1 TTRPATRRSAA
12 GSTKATTR
20 RGPARRRGGRC
31 RGANRRCATTTTCSS
46 ARTATRSRRRAG
58 SRRKTTS
65 RWSSTRAASAKRSSP
80 GRSASTATS
89 GSPASTSPR
98 RRSTGR
104 GRARSGRMFAPRGR
118 RSIASTTRSGSPRR
132 STASSCSCRC
142 SSTPRPSPPAS
153 RTTPMR
159 RGASFGKRSSATWS
173 RSEPLVSPAGP
184 APARLAD
191 NDKHNIRG
199 TTMRTTVFGAF
210 AAGALLAAGAAP
222 ASAQDGE
229 CDRAC
234 LEGWVDRYL
243 DAVIDDDVDAVPFAA
258 NARFTEHGQRL
269 ELGDGLWNT
278 MKGKGTYRLLVPD
291 VEAGQVAFIGTIYED
306 HRDPAQQTPAV
317 IALRLK
323 IENGAIT
330 EAEQQV
336 VRNEEAARR
345 IEARGG
351 PDPLFLEPVPESERM
366 SRRELIE
373 TANMYFTGMQQND
386 GKGEYPFADD
396 CNRIENGSQTTN
408 VPLQPGQMR
417 PDPKTATSYSAH
429 WSCREQVESGLPH
442 VVNRTRDLRFAAVDL
457 ERRNELAFVIFA
469 VAGWVLP
476 WTCYIAEVFRIENG
490 LIRRIEATLDRVPY
504 GMLSGWS
511 TYEEGMSDAIQD
523 ETM

>member
-1 TTRPATRRSAA
+1 
-12 GSTKATTR
+12 
-20 RGPARRRGGRC
+20 
-31 RGANRRCATTTTCSS
+31 
-46 ARTATRSRRRAG
+46 
-58 SRRKTTS
+58 
-65 RWSSTRAASAKRSSP
+65 
-80 GRSASTATS
+80 
-89 GSPASTSPR
+89 
-98 RRSTGR
+98 
-104 GRARSGRMFAPRGR
+104 
-118 RSIASTTRSGSPRR
+118 
-132 STASSCSCRC
+132 
-142 SSTPRPSPPAS
+142 
-153 RTTPMR
+153 
-159 RGASFGKRSSATWS
+159 
-173 RSEPLVSPAGP
+173 
-184 APARLAD
+184 
-191 NDKHNIRG
+191 
-199 TTMRTTVFGAF
+199 MRTTVFGAF

-429 WSCREQVESGLPH
+429 WSCREQFESGLLH
-442 VVNRTRDLRFAAVDL
+442 FVNRIRDRRFVAVDR
-457 ERRNELAFVIFA
+457 ERGNVFAFVFFDHSGGDTRTFETPDGRT
-469 VAGWVLP
+469 VTAGPVQP
-476 WTCYIAEVFRIENG
+476 WTWYIAEVFRIENG